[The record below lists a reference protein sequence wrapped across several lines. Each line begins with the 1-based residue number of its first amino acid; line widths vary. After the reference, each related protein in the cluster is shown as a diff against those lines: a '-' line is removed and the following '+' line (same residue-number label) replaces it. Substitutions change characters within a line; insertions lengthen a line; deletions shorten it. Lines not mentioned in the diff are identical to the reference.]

1 MDDQSVKP
9 SIATLW
15 RNVALR
21 TFNPAAAPRCLPS
34 HVIAKPGMLIT
45 HPVSSCFE
53 QIQWARQFGQIGSN
67 THHQSSFTSHGFV
80 DPFILG
86 YKCSHMLTKH
96 GLESRVSCTSDFD
109 VPSRVTFFFSFL
121 WASTCKDVGK
131 STFHLSPADRVQLQ
145 NPVWMRKLIASET
158 SSNDRWIP
166 AIVVLLHRHDLGG
179 NSRKLESTLMHKSG
193 LVVLRQHV
201 INFQRRRWHFG
212 GKDSKHQGLS
222 SFYESILLGLAGKRG
237 QGSHSFEDS
246 QMQSIGSACWH
257 FGILKSSI
265 HTLI

>member
-1 MDDQSVKP
+1 
-9 SIATLW
+9 
-15 RNVALR
+15 
-21 TFNPAAAPRCLPS
+21 
-34 HVIAKPGMLIT
+34 
-45 HPVSSCFE
+45 
-53 QIQWARQFGQIGSN
+53 
-67 THHQSSFTSHGFV
+67 
-80 DPFILG
+80 
-86 YKCSHMLTKH
+86 
-96 GLESRVSCTSDFD
+96 
-109 VPSRVTFFFSFL
+109 
-121 WASTCKDVGK
+121 
-131 STFHLSPADRVQLQ
+131 
-145 NPVWMRKLIASET
+145 MRKLIASET